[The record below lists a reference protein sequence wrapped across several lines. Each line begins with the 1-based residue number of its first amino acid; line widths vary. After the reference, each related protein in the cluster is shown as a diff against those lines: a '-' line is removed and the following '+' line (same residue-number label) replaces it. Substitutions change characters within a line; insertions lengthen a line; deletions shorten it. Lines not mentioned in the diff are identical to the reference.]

1 MKKFFLSFF
10 ALVAMVG
17 MANAQRTWAYDLNST
32 SESGNYTF
40 EFKAT
45 TAATAANLVFTDI
58 NGDVVSKVALENVVA
73 GKNTATLSLS
83 QIHKDALNWAV
94 ELTGEAIAE
103 VKEVTDADNGIY
115 NFYLPQDVKVDNN
128 PESDYFST
136 IYVAEGTDGAS
147 DGASDRTKTQKRGV
161 FVYNQ
166 ALEELNPESNVGIL
180 PANAAALMTDG
191 TRQALHRMS
200 INPVNNHVAFCY
212 NVEGAS
218 AVWSM
223 DPANLG
229 GDAVNL
235 IEGLAITKATAL
247 CFDKEGTLYVMNNI
261 NTIVKVANGELTTI
275 IQDGTWGNQ
284 DLSLVSDGRGG
295 LWIAQNRWNID
306 AHSLLT
312 HVNAAGK
319 IDFKV
324 TVDSPKEIKSLFPQD
339 ANASYRGQCAY
350 NAAEDV
356 LAFGGNKVV
365 ALFKVTYDAET
376 GVPTLEKLHTT
387 PALGNNID
395 GVAFDYA
402 GDLYVV
408 SASVERFYKF
418 AVPTTNNTCTTPA
431 KASLVISGGTA
442 TSIDNVAVSMDA
454 QKIVR
459 NGQVLIIRDGKT
471 FNMLGQEVK

>member
-58 NGDVVSKVALENVVA
+58 KGDVVSKVALENVVA

-103 VKEVTDADNGIY
+103 FKELTDASKGIY